1 MTPKSSPSIAL
12 LLLLLSLL
20 LSLSAN
26 TAAAQTTTTTTSLSN
41 ITAAEQQ
48 IQGLA
53 EIADLDLPTCGVCTY
68 LTYLSC
74 IMLFYFLMMIIQGL
88 CFLQEFPDYD
98 CPLNNPSCMCSN
110 ANLTTAIS
118 ACTYA
123 NCTIPEQ
130 LCTCFFFFFLFG
142 VIDEY

>member
-26 TAAAQTTTTTTSLSN
+26 TAAAQTTTTTTSLSLSN
-41 ITAAEQQ
+41 IIAAEQQ

-74 IMLFYFLMMIIQGL
+74 IILFSFLIIILQGL
-88 CFLQEFPDYD
+88 CFVQEFPDYD

-118 ACTYA
+118 ACTFA

-130 LCTCFFFFFLFG
+130 LCTCFFFVFPFWCNR
-142 VIDEY
+142 

>member
-12 LLLLLSLL
+12 LLSLLSLL

-26 TAAAQTTTTTTSLSN
+26 TAAAQTTTTSSLSN
-41 ITAAEQQ
+41 IIAAEQQ

-53 EIADLDLPTCGVCTY
+53 EIADLDLPRCGVRTY

-74 IMLFYFLMMIIQGL
+74 IILFSFLMMIIQGL

-118 ACTYA
+118 ACTFA

-130 LCTCFFFFFLFG
+130 LCTFFVEFFLFL
-142 VIDEY
+142 V